1 MKKIYYIILFLIFT
15 AMGFSFKGYSQIW
28 QYQDKLNDDNA
39 FITGEIENG
48 IITAFENHYQK
59 QSVDTFVI
67 NADGTVLNKVF
78 FENINYLGFY
88 KISDNYYITGIY
100 YANNKNYIV
109 LLLTDENFN
118 VKKRKYISINND
130 TIIKSLLIDGKLN
143 LFFDKTENDKTV
155 LNNIVFDGMF
165 NITDEKS
172 TEFSGKRK
180 ITDIDYNDSKLYITG
195 WAENNDSKLDLS
207 FGIIDYK
214 SFKSLLFK
222 TFGGKEDE
230 IGHRIIISGEFIYIF
245 GTNESYN
252 ENGNKDIWV
261 IKMKKDGS
269 DIIWTKIY
277 DHGLND
283 EITNVYYYNNIIY
296 ITGFSET
303 EKSSQEN
310 FIMKINENGEKIYE
324 DVSSLNGNDIINDLA
339 VSGSD
344 IITFGYTVS
353 SNNNDTTGLDG
364 IINYLKP
371 EDEK

>member
-15 AMGFSFKGYSQIW
+15 AIGFSFNGYSRIW

-39 FITGEIENG
+39 FITGKIENG

-59 QSVDTFVI
+59 QSIDTFII
-67 NADGTVLNKVF
+67 NTEGTVLNKVF

-100 YANNKNYIV
+100 YANNKNYIA

-155 LNNIVFDGMF
+155 INNIVFDGMF

-172 TEFSGKRK
+172 IEFSGKRK

-230 IGHRIIISGEFIYIF
+230 IGHRIIISGDFIYIF

-261 IKMKKDGS
+261 IKMKQDGS
-269 DIIWTKIY
+269 DIVWAKIY

-283 EITNVYYYNNIIY
+283 EITNVYYYDNIIY

-339 VSGSD
+339 VYGSD